1 MVSHSEHV
9 REIERVGQG
18 LATGRDDIV
27 VKSWLRCLDQ
37 HKLDPAQTCEA
48 YILPEQRLREHRQE
62 AEDLIRIAR
71 SGLENLY
78 NQVAGQNYVLLLSD
92 RKGVTVE
99 FLGDPSFD
107 NNLRRAGLY
116 LGSDW
121 AEARAGTCAV
131 GACLAT
137 GEALTIHQSD
147 HFDTTH
153 TPLSCTAAPIYD
165 TEGGLSAVLDIS
177 LLSSP
182 ILKASQNLARH
193 LVAATVRRIEL
204 ANLMARTRH
213 EWVLRFAR
221 SPEFLDVDPEA
232 AISIDGRG
240 HIIGMTHGGARI
252 LARSAGLDW
261 RDPQNLIGQPMSR
274 FFDIGVDGLV
284 ELTRCRPT
292 EERLLTARDGNAL
305 FAHAI
310 EPQFPVGRS
319 AGKIATASPSRRLG
333 GQVPVIAA
341 LQDRI
346 TKLAPTALPVLIQ
359 GETGSGKEH
368 LARTIHDCSGLK
380 GKFVAI
386 NCAALPEHLIESE
399 LFGYLP
405 GAFTGASPKGRKGLI
420 EQADGGTLFLDE
432 IGDMPLTLQTRLLRV
447 LAEREILPIGG
458 QEPKSVNLRIV
469 SATHRP
475 LQQLVQEGR
484 FREDLFYRLN
494 AVVFH
499 MPPLRDRADFEWLL
513 ATLLEKHRTEERPLH
528 ISSDALAALKA
539 HGWPGNIRELDNVLA
554 VAAAVCDENR
564 IELGDLPDHLTAT
577 PTGKTEGPS
586 PIGKT
591 DDGTALEIMLSSC
604 GWNIS
609 EAARRLGV
617 DRSTVHRQIKRHR
630 LRAKH

>member
-18 LATGRDDIV
+18 LATGRDDVV

-48 YILPEQRLREHRQE
+48 YILPELRLREHRQE

-92 RKGVTVE
+92 RQGVTVE

-131 GACLAT
+131 GACLET

-261 RDPQNLIGQPMSR
+261 RDPQNLIGQPISR

-284 ELTRCRPT
+284 DLTRRRPT

-319 AGKIATASPSRRLG
+319 AGKITTLSATRRLG
-333 GQVPVIAA
+333 GAVPVITA
-341 LQDRI
+341 LEDRI
-346 TKLAPTALPVLIQ
+346 AKLAPTALPILIQ

-368 LARTIHDCSGLK
+368 LARVIHDSSRLK
-380 GKFVAI
+380 GRFVAI

-432 IGDMPLTLQTRLLRV
+432 IGDMPLALQTRLLRV
-447 LAEREILPIGG
+447 LAEREILPLGG
-458 QEPKSVNLRIV
+458 AEPKPVNLRII

-494 AVVFH
+494 AAVFQ
-499 MPPLRDRADFEWLL
+499 MPPLRDRPDFEWLL
-513 ATLLEKHRTEERPLH
+513 AALLDRHRTEGPPLH
-528 ISSDALAALKA
+528 ISADALAALKA
-539 HGWPGNIRELDNVLA
+539 HGWPGNIRELNNVLA
-554 VAAAVCDENR
+554 VAAAVCDDSR
-564 IELGDLPDHLTAT
+564 IELIDLPEHLIAARTSKAETST
-577 PTGKTEGPS
+577 PS
-586 PIGKT
+586 RQA
-591 DDGTALEIMLSSC
+591 DDGAALEILLSSC

-617 DRSTVHRQIKRHR
+617 DRSTVHRQIKRHG
-630 LRAKH
+630 LRASH